1 MSAKIVRIDRNLC
14 CFWSNLPDFDEF
26 LMFFRFEGPMGRIHS
41 ETYVSLDMPEMGEW
55 EVIHPRLRKKQNFYQ
70 KIAF

>member
-1 MSAKIVRIDRNLC
+1 MIEIFVISCQICVILMKFKI
-14 CFWSNLPDFDEF
+14 

-55 EVIHPRLRKKQNFYQ
+55 EVIHPRLRKKEIFHQ